1 MKRTI
6 RITGILLLLG
16 IIAQGSMAA
25 SPSHWSCDPHAY
37 QYGMSVYFSLSKDG
51 TAITDYSDYEVAA
64 FYSGE
69 CRGVAEIFEQ
79 ETNVGIKTICYLRMR
94 SNKANGEKLSLQV
107 YRRSTRE
114 VFRLEERVSFVSGL
128 LNGSPSSPTP
138 FTMKVI
144 VPGDTNGDGII
155 NTVDATYI
163 LKYLVFNTPD
173 DFVEDKADINGGGI
187 NTTDATAILK
197 MLVN

>member
-1 MKRTI
+1 MRNS
-6 RITGILLLLG
+6 RIIMLCLLLACTLG
-16 IIAQGSMAA
+16 LKAQEGT
-25 SPSHWSCDPHAY
+25 HWQCDIREY
-37 QYGMSVYFSLSKDG
+37 EYDMTVYFSLQLD
-51 TAITDYSDYEVAA
+51 AEAVTDYADYEVAA

-94 SNKANGEKLSLQV
+94 SNKANGEKFSLQV